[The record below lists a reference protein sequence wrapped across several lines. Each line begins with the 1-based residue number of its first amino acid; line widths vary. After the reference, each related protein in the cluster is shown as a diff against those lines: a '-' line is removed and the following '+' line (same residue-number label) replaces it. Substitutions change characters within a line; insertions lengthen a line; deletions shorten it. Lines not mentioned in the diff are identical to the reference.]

1 MGKPLIGRG
10 LRVEV
15 SKTLATAIDVSAV
28 SQANP
33 GAATANAHGLSAGVV
48 GFFDEVTGMA
58 PLNGQAIRVHQPA
71 ANTFTLQGL
80 NTTNF
85 PAYTDGKIVPV
96 SAWSTLHQS
105 TNYQIGG
112 GDANKIKTTT
122 LIDDIEQE
130 ENGLLAAQTVSID
143 INHETVDP
151 EALSIVNNAALEQE
165 YLVFRITFKD
175 GAQRIFRGQPSMPG
189 ENTQQGALAT
199 GSISVTVKGRVLR
212 LPAIG
217 A

>member
-1 MGKPLIGRG
+1 MGKALIGRG
-10 LRVEV
+10 LRVEI
-15 SKTLATAIDVSAV
+15 SKTLGAAIAVSEV

-33 GAATANAHGLSAGVV
+33 GVASSTAHGMLAGVV
-48 GFFDEVTGMA
+48 GFFDDVTGMA
-58 PLNGQAIRVHQPA
+58 QLNGQAVRVHAPA

-85 PAYTDGKIVPV
+85 PDYTAGSIVPV
-96 SAWSTLHQS
+96 DAWATLHQS
-105 TNYQIGG
+105 TSYQIGG
-112 GDANKIKTTT
+112 GEANKIKTTT
-122 LIDDIEQE
+122 LLDDIEQE
-130 ENGLLAAQTVSID
+130 ENGSLAAQTVSFE

-151 EALSIVNNAALEQE
+151 EALALINNAALEQE

-175 GAQRIFRGQPSMPG
+175 GAQRILRGQPSMPG
-189 ENTQQGALAT
+189 ESTPQGGLAT

-212 LPAIG
+212 LPAVG